1 MLKYL
6 VMALL
11 AERPR
16 YGYELKRAFEDLL
29 GGTWILNIGQIYVT
43 LGKLEEDGLIE
54 AEVVPQQLLPDR
66 KVWALTEIGSKELA
80 RWTTD
85 DAGQAIKIRDEL
97 YFKVIAQALS
107 GGDIESLIWQQRDS
121 LGRAMSELGRLRR
134 TSEGAT
140 ALLLDGAIL
149 RVEADMKWLDLCEAR
164 AKELRP

>member
-97 YFKVIAQALS
+97 YFKVFDRSGALP
-107 GGDIESLIWQQRDS
+107 Q
-121 LGRAMSELGRLRR
+121 GR
-134 TSEGAT
+134 
-140 ALLLDGAIL
+140 
-149 RVEADMKWLDLCEAR
+149 
-164 AKELRP
+164 

>member
-6 VMALL
+6 VLALL

-66 KVWALTEIGSKELA
+66 KVWALTEIGRKELA
-80 RWTTD
+80 RWTAE

-121 LGRAMSELGRLRR
+121 LVRAMSELGRLRR

-140 ALLLDGAIL
+140 ALLLD
-149 RVEADMKWLDLCEAR
+149 C
-164 AKELRP
+164 